1 MECHCTSNFLI
12 PVLPKLKDSLKQRK
26 DDFLKKGKKVGGI
39 LKEAILNKE
48 NEDNSDE
55 HDETETFLKCLSKHI
70 VILVIVV
77 TLFILV
83 KVFC

>member
-1 MECHCTSNFLI
+1 MLAIFWY
-12 PVLPKLKDSLKQRK
+12 PVLPKLKDSLKRQEKK
-26 DDFLKKGKKVGGI
+26 DKKVGGI

-77 TLFILV
+77 ILFILV

>member
-1 MECHCTSNFLI
+1 MLAVFWY
-12 PVLPKLKDSLKQRK
+12 PVLLKLKDSLKRQEKK
-26 DDFLKKGKKVGGI
+26 DKKVGGI

-70 VILVIVV
+70 VILVIAVI
-77 TLFILV
+77 LFILV
-83 KVFC
+83 GFF

>member
-1 MECHCTSNFLI
+1 M
-12 PVLPKLKDSLKQRK
+12 
-26 DDFLKKGKKVGGI
+26 GGI
-39 LKEAILNKE
+39 LKGAILNKE

-55 HDETETFLKCLSKHI
+55 HDKTETFLKCLSKHI

-77 TLFILV
+77 ILFILV

>member
-1 MECHCTSNFLI
+1 MERRCTSNFLI
-12 PVLPKLKDSLKQRK
+12 PCFAKIEGQFETATRR
-26 DDFLKKGKKVGGI
+26 LKKKDKKVGGI

-70 VILVIVV
+70 VILVIAVI
-77 TLFILV
+77 LFILV
-83 KVFC
+83 SFF